1 VVYVGFKVENKV
13 LKGPDN
19 DLGGFLE
26 AVDQLQH
33 NVEFFTLNRSLKASD
48 GALNHARNLLNKGM
62 SRLAD
67 EFKALLTQHRFV
79 VLLLRIQWLC
89 FILIIVVLVHFSC
102 YCKANIHSGV
112 GSYGP

>member
-1 VVYVGFKVENKV
+1 MIYVVLKVENKV

-79 VLLLRIQWLC
+79 MLLLRLQLFC
-89 FILIIVVLVHFSC
+89 CILIMCSWLTFLVTANPTFFSRT
-102 YCKANIHSGV
+102 
-112 GSYGP
+112 GSSEP